1 MKSETSRLEKW
12 TYLLSKEVV
21 NYWLTNQ
28 EIELPPFEKSITLL
42 GLKGE
47 ADINQLYQNLEQG
60 EADLTLLEELEKF
73 LQRIEENYS
82 SESNSLEKIWQIESV
97 LFNWYYGNNN
107 DKNSLGCL
115 QKGEIKSRILRVE
128 TRKKFQDFID
138 SLPLKSSPR
147 GQFDYLSR
155 IGALL
160 FNLNDRYEAE
170 RQSYILQENGGKKSY
185 DFLISKIIKSP
196 TESEVNNNYKSGI
209 NALFH
214 IYKCKIKGEIADLAS
229 HIIRGVIQDYQL
241 INDSLIET
249 ISFLDNLR
257 ESLSLKEQESDLST
271 LVLFDEMC
279 LVKSP
284 NDLRLEVE
292 EDLGIP
298 LNRWGIVSC
307 ISPEQVKEILL
318 GKIRIIT
325 QDIHAQLIKK
335 LTSESDSNQEET
347 KPFQLLSYSN
357 SKVKS

>member
-1 MKSETSRLEKW
+1 VKSETSRLEKW
-12 TYLLSKEVV
+12 TYLLSKEIV
-21 NYWLTNQ
+21 NYWLNNQ
-28 EIELPPFEKSITLL
+28 EVKLPAFEESITAL

-47 ADINQLYQNLEQG
+47 ANVNKLYQNLEQG
-60 EADLTLLEELEKF
+60 EGDLTLLEELEK
-73 LQRIEENYS
+73 LLKRIEENYS

-115 QKGEIKSRILRVE
+115 QNLEIKSRILRVE

-147 GQFDYLSR
+147 GQLDYLSR

-241 INDSLIET
+241 TSESLIQSS
-249 ISFLDNLR
+249 SFLGELQD
-257 ESLSLKEQESDLST
+257 SLSLKEQKSKLAIAEFFEEMCLIKSPHDLRQEVESDLGVS
-271 LVLFDEMC
+271 
-279 LVKSP
+279 
-284 NDLRLEVE
+284 
-292 EDLGIP
+292 
-298 LNRWGIVSC
+298 LNRWGSC
-307 ISPEQVKEILL
+307 GYISLEDINKILL
-318 GKIRIIT
+318 LKVAPIAK
-325 QDIHAQLIKK
+325 DICGQLAQEFAPEPELK
-335 LTSESDSNQEET
+335 QEES
-347 KPFQLLSYSN
+347 KPFQLLAYS
-357 SKVKS
+357 KLAQ